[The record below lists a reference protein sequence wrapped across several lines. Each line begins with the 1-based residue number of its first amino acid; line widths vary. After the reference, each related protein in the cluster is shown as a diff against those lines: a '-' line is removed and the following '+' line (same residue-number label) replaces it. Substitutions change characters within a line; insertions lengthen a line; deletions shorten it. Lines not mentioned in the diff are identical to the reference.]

1 VLEADA
7 AVRAVAEGLVLRVA
21 AAAQRDHGAT
31 AQSERFSLLIHE
43 LEITLQPE
51 GTIAD
56 DSNFHG
62 SHGRDDSTAKRAPIM
77 GAMLEALAAALL
89 WISVQGAP
97 TQAGEQE
104 GLLERIRARMRETLE
119 RMPDYTCVETI
130 ERWRQGYPC
139 PQCRWWER
147 LRLEVAV
154 IGGKERFAWPGAA
167 EFESRDIAQIVP
179 PGPIGTGDFWGF
191 ATAIFARNAASYQGP
206 FEDRLDGRATW
217 RYDYRVP
224 RELSGYEVRDGRN
237 SARVAYHGSFW
248 VDRDSLELLRLD
260 VEAEGLPAPPLEIT
274 AVRTAIRYERASIG
288 GRVVLLPAA
297 SELTMG
303 TGEGRSSQNRISFT
317 GCRQYAAQSQ
327 VRFEEEQPAP
337 APEQERKVRRRLP
350 PGLNLELSLATPLEP
365 ASAAAGDL
373 LEAVLVRDVRVHGE
387 LLAARGARVTGR
399 LRAVR
404 QHLAPRAFGMVALE
418 FNRLEAPGVEA
429 EFRARLELLGGI
441 VAGARRA
448 GDVMPVGSDEESAIY
463 FNGPLLRLSRGF
475 RMLWRTLP

>member
-1 VLEADA
+1 MLA
-7 AVRAVAEGLVLRVA
+7 GL
-21 AAAQRDHGAT
+21 
-31 AQSERFSLLIHE
+31 
-43 LEITLQPE
+43 
-51 GTIAD
+51 
-56 DSNFHG
+56 
-62 SHGRDDSTAKRAPIM
+62 
-77 GAMLEALAAALL
+77 LAAIVWSLFLGVPA
-89 WISVQGAP
+89 
-97 TQAGEQE
+97 QAGEQD

-167 EFESRDIAQIVP
+167 EFENRDIAQIVP

-191 ATAIFARNAASYQGP
+191 ATAIFARNAATFQGP
-206 FEDRLDGRATW
+206 FEDRLDGRAAW

-237 SARVAYHGSFW
+237 SARVAYRGSFW

-260 VEAEGLPAPPLEIT
+260 VEAEGLPAPPLEVT
-274 AVRTAIRYERASIG
+274 AVHTAIRYGRTSIG
-288 GRVVLLPAA
+288 GRLVLLPAA
-297 SELTMG
+297 SELTLG
-303 TGEGRSSQNRISFT
+303 TGEGRTSQNRISFS

-327 VRFEEEQPAP
+327 VRFEQEQPLSSP
-337 APEQERKVRRRLP
+337 PQERKVRRRLP
-350 PGLNLELSLATPLEP
+350 PGLNLELSLTKPLEP

-373 LEAVLVRDVRVHGE
+373 LEAVLVRDVRARGE
-387 LLAARGARVTGR
+387 LLAPKGARVTGR
-399 LRAVR
+399 LLAVQ
-404 QHLAPRAFGMVALE
+404 QHLAPRAYGMVSLE
-418 FNRLEAPGVEA
+418 FDRLEGPSLEA

-441 VAGARRA
+441 VAGARRQT
-448 GDVMPVGSDEESAIY
+448 DVVATSTEQESAIL
-463 FNGPLLRLSRGF
+463 FNGRLLRLPRGF

>member
-1 VLEADA
+1 
-7 AVRAVAEGLVLRVA
+7 
-21 AAAQRDHGAT
+21 
-31 AQSERFSLLIHE
+31 
-43 LEITLQPE
+43 
-51 GTIAD
+51 
-56 DSNFHG
+56 
-62 SHGRDDSTAKRAPIM
+62 M
-77 GAMLEALAAALL
+77 GAMLKALVAAAL
-89 WISVQGAP
+89 WSFAQGVAAQ
-97 TQAGEQE
+97 TDAQD
-104 GLLERIRARMRETLE
+104 GLLERIRAQMRELLE

-130 ERWRQGYPC
+130 ERWRVGYPC
-139 PQCRWWER
+139 RQCRWWER

-179 PGPIGTGDFWGF
+179 PGAIGTGDFWGF
-191 ATAIFARNAASYQGP
+191 ATAIFARNAASYEGP
-206 FEDRLDGRATW
+206 FADRLEDRAAW

-248 VDRDSLELLRLD
+248 VDRESLELLRLD

-274 AVRTAIRYERASIG
+274 GVRTAIRYGRSMIG
-288 GRVVLLPAA
+288 GQRVLLPAA
-297 SELTMG
+297 SELTLETMG
-303 TGEGRSSQNRISFT
+303 GRQSQNRISFT
-317 GCRQYAAQSQ
+317 GCRQYAAHSE
-327 VRFEEEQPAP
+327 VRFEQDQPAP

-350 PGLNLELSLATPLEP
+350 PGLSLELSLTKPVEP
-365 ASAAAGDL
+365 GGAAAGDV
-373 LEAVLVRDVRVHGE
+373 LEAVLVRDVRAHGE
-387 LLAARGARVTGR
+387 LLAPKGARVTGR

-418 FNRLEAPGVEA
+418 FNRLESPQWEA
-429 EFRARLELLGGI
+429 EFRARLELLGGV

-463 FNGPLLRLSRGF
+463 FNGPLLRLSRGL